1 MLPSSPPAHR
11 GISSNEL
18 QAYTADALTSGAS
31 VAASFT
37 RPADTTPYNAGD
49 AVGAASAI
57 LTYAGIAAGST
68 PGRNIMITSAALRI
82 DINAVPAGMSSFRL
96 HLYSAAPDAIADNA
110 AWDLVSAGDRAKYQ
124 GYIDFT
130 APVDLGST
138 LFAQVDSLN
147 HQVQLA
153 DGASAMFAV
162 LVTTGAFTPAAS
174 TVWAVTLRAISV

>member
-11 GISSNEL
+11 GISSNDL

-37 RPADTTPYNAGD
+37 RPADTTAYTAGD

-82 DINAVPAGMSSFRL
+82 DINAVPAGMSGFRL
-96 HLYSAAPDAIADNA
+96 HLYSASPDSIADNA
-110 AWDLVSAGDRAKYQ
+110 VWDLASAGDRAKYQ
-124 GYIDFT
+124 GYIDFA
-130 APVDLGST
+130 APIDLGST
-138 LFAQVDSLN
+138 LYAQADSIN

-153 DGASAMFAV
+153 DGASALFGV
-162 LVTTGAFTPAAS
+162 LVTTGAFTPSAS
-174 TVWAVTLRAISV
+174 TAWTVNLRALSV